1 MVTAASKTY
10 AHTGADSAQGSGV
23 ASSHGNTTD
32 NSTPVDA
39 DMSSVLRQV
48 CALASRARTAQARLA
63 QANSDVKNML
73 LRAIADALIDHAD
86 EIAAAN
92 EIDMQRACDDAMP
105 QGMLDRL
112 HFTVERIAATA
123 EGVRNV
129 AALPDPVGQMVR
141 GNNLPNGLRLTQVR
155 VPLGV
160 VGMIYEARPNV
171 TVDVVSLCLKSGNAV
186 LLRGGHAADE
196 TNKAILHVIAHVLRA
211 QGFSSDMVVSV
222 DEFGR
227 AGAEA
232 LMQARGYIDLLV
244 PRGGAGLIRS
254 VVENSKVPVIE
265 TGAGNVHIYVD
276 ASADLEKAVPII
288 INAKTQRV
296 GVCNAAEKL
305 LVHASVAQQ
314 FLPVIARALSS
325 FQVELHADA
334 VSMDIIQAAHSE
346 HAIEGLAMLP
356 AQPEDWKTEY
366 LALKMGVKTVDS
378 MDEAIR
384 HINTY
389 STGHTEAIIAED
401 YASIEEFTKR
411 VDSAVVMVNASTRFT
426 DGGMFGLGAELG
438 ISTQKLHARGPM
450 GLQELTTT
458 KWIGYGMGQVR
469 P

>member
-1 MVTAASKTY
+1 MSTVVTSSPAQNPRTKQPARP
-10 AHTGADSAQGSGV
+10 DSESPF
-23 ASSHGNTTD
+23 SE
-32 NSTPVDA
+32 
-39 DMSSVLRQV
+39 VLQRV
-48 CALASRARTAQARLA
+48 CEMASRAREAQARLA
-63 QANSDVKNML
+63 QADSEAKDLL
-73 LRAIADALIDHAD
+73 LRSIADALVEHAD

-92 EIDMQRACDDAMP
+92 EMDMQAAFESGMP
-105 QGMLDRL
+105 EGLLDRL

-123 EGVRNV
+123 EGVRAV
-129 AALPDPVGQMVR
+129 AGLADPVGEVVR
-141 GNNLPNGLRLTQVR
+141 GHNMPNGLRLTQVR

-171 TVDVVSLCLKSGNAV
+171 TVDVASLSLKSGNAV
-186 LLRGGHAADE
+186 LLRGGHTARE
-196 TNKAILHVIAHVLRA
+196 TNRATLRVISQTLAEH
-211 QGFSSDMVVSV
+211 GFSSDLVASV
-222 DEFGR
+222 DDFGR
-227 AGAEA
+227 AGADA

-276 ASADLEKAVPII
+276 AAADLRKAIPII

-305 LVHASVAQQ
+305 LVHRSVAKE
-314 FLPVIARALSS
+314 FLPEIARALSAY
-325 FQVELHADA
+325 QVELRADA
-334 VSMDIIQAAHSE
+334 VSMDIIQAAHDES
-346 HAIEGLAMLP
+346 AIDGLRLEA
-356 AQPEDWKTEY
+356 AGPEDWGTEY
-366 LALKMGVKTVDS
+366 LALKMGIKTVDS
-378 MDEAIR
+378 IDEAIE
-384 HINTY
+384 HINAF
-389 STGHTEAIIAED
+389 STGHTEAIVSED
-401 YASIEEFTKR
+401 YAAIEEFTKR